1 MKIKTLVVALVAI
14 VLAGFC
20 AVSCKKAAS
29 KITTLI
35 LEDTTWKYVS
45 DNNCEYTLEFT
56 SSKNCKITLVFA
68 EHPENPISVEG
79 SYKVDGVSVHID
91 WNDPEDYLNGEF
103 QDGALILND
112 LVFITQSESGDDYYA
127 FKKQK

>member
-1 MKIKTLVVALVAI
+1 MKIKTLLIALVAI

-20 AVSCKKAAS
+20 AVSCKKAAN
-29 KITTLI
+29 KITTLL
-35 LEDTTWKYVS
+35 LEDTTWKYIS

-68 EHPENPISVEG
+68 EHPENPVSVDG
-79 SYKVDGVSVHID
+79 SYTVDGVSVHID
-91 WNDPEDYLNGEF
+91 WNDPEDNLNGEL

-112 LVFITQSESGDDYYA
+112 LVFITPAESGDTYYK